1 MAPLGSALNR
11 LSSKC
16 RRIETAARSQKGRAK
31 AEAVWKSSLN
41 YGRYGVHD
49 HQHRLAMLDTL
60 ADLAGRYRL
69 QAIFDSREF
78 VEAGGLIS
86 YGASVVDKNRRTA
99 ICADKILRGA
109 KPADLRV
116 EQPTKFEL
124 AINLKIA

>member
-1 MAPLGSALNR
+1 
-11 LSSKC
+11 
-16 RRIETAARSQKGRAK
+16 
-31 AEAVWKSSLN
+31 
-41 YGRYGVHD
+41 
-49 HQHRLAMLDTL
+49 MLDTL

-124 AINLKIA
+124 AINLKIAKALDMTVPPDLFAFADAVI